1 MTPVGYDARL
11 GHSVGIH
18 EIREVSM
25 LGGATRWGRGLVLLC
40 AFLFSGWAWGQAAS
54 PLASLAG
61 GGGQQEDAAP
71 SPEQA
76 RESLDGVISMLE
88 DQQRREALL
97 SQLRELRASLEG
109 VSNEGDPRTPSGL
122 LGAIADSLTSL
133 GESGEAVT
141 PLEYWQSLGER
152 AGNTLV
158 QRVASL
164 ESALHLIG
172 DFAWVLSL
180 WGGSAAVLVLLGR
193 ALAKRMN
200 MQLALSAEPSTWML
214 IRHMIRRLLP
224 WGLAFAL
231 TLGVVHGMASTLGMT
246 LAMVIAYLTLC
257 GILFTAVCEVV
268 FSLFASGHRRVAL
281 RILHRRAHR
290 WLFAIGALVALGD
303 AANASELQ
311 GALGAPLAELVS
323 MLANVVAAL
332 LTGAFAVRFKR
343 AVKHLIRNR
352 PYRYRRDKR
361 ASSELIQLVGAL
373 WHVPVLLMV
382 VVSLVAIL
390 TSQGDSRSAF
400 AKAIVTAGLLVV
412 TLIVNGLVHRHAEQ
426 PSKQRRQSQY
436 RRRLVRFGYTLAH
449 LVSWA
454 VFAELAMRVWGLS
467 LLAFGSDEGISQRIG
482 QSLLSIGMTLLLAW
496 LVWILADT
504 AIERALLSSKRGRS
518 GRAQSTRAQTIT
530 PLIRN
535 VVFATIVIIAVI
547 VALANLGVNV
557 TPLLAGAGVIGL
569 AVGFGAQ
576 TLVQDLITGLFI
588 LIEDSLAIDD
598 FVDLGGHM
606 GTVEGL
612 SLRTV
617 RLRDL
622 DGIVHTIPFSQIKGI
637 QNFSREFG
645 IALMRVRVAH
655 HMKIDEAIAV
665 VRDVA
670 EDLRRDPMMRH
681 YIWSP
686 LELQGVE
693 SFDAGAAI
701 LRFRMRTAPLM
712 QWDVSRAFN
721 LRLKRRFDE
730 LGLDVAMPRMSVS
743 LESSIPEA
751 SGGTAES
758 TSRAA
763 GMPQAT
769 GGPAEEAPSGAG

>member
-1 MTPVGYDARL
+1 MMGRR
-11 GHSVGIH
+11 G
-18 EIREVSM
+18 EVSM
-25 LGGATRWGRGLVLLC
+25 IKGVAHWYRGILLLC
-40 AFLFSGWAWGQAAS
+40 ALLVFSGSAWGQSAS
-54 PLASLAG
+54 PLAALSG
-61 GGGQQEDAAP
+61 GSNGQASQDEVP
-71 SPEQA
+71 SNEQA
-76 RESLDGVISMLE
+76 RASLDSVISMLE
-88 DQQRREALL
+88 DQERRDALL
-97 SQLRELRASLEG
+97 TQLRELRASLEG
-109 VSNEGDPRTPSGL
+109 ADADAEPESPRGL

-133 GESGEAVT
+133 SDSGEVVT
-141 PLEYWQSLGER
+141 PFEYWQRLGER
-152 AGNTLV
+152 AGSTLT

-164 ESALHLIG
+164 ESLLHLVG
-172 DFAWVLSL
+172 DFVWVLGL
-180 WGGSAAVLVLLGR
+180 WGGSAALMVFGGR
-193 ALAKRMN
+193 SLAKRMD
-200 MQLALSAEPSTWML
+200 MQLTLSAEPSTWML
-214 IRHMIRRLLP
+214 IRHMLRRLLP
-224 WGLAFAL
+224 WGLAFGL
-231 TLGVVHGMASTLGMT
+231 TLGVVHGMTSTLGMT
-246 LAMVIAYLTLC
+246 LAMVIAYITLC

-268 FSLFASGHRRVAL
+268 FSLFANGHRRVAL
-281 RILHRRAHR
+281 RILHRRAAR
-290 WLFAIGALVALGD
+290 WLFIIGALVALGD
-303 AANASELQ
+303 ASNASELRSD
-311 GALGAPLAELVS
+311 LGASLAEMVS
-323 MLANVVAAL
+323 MLSNVTAAL
-332 LTGAFAVRFKR
+332 LTGAFTIRFKR
-343 AVKHLIRNR
+343 PIKHLIRNR

-361 ASSELIQLVGAL
+361 ASSELIQVIGSL
-373 WHVPVLLMV
+373 WHVPILLMV

-390 TSQGDSRSAF
+390 TSEGDSRSAF

-412 TLIVNGLVHRHAEQ
+412 TLIINGLIHRHAEQ
-426 PSKQRRQSQY
+426 PSKLRRQSQY
-436 RRRLVRFGYTLAH
+436 RRRLLRFGYTLAH
-449 LVSWA
+449 LVSWL

-467 LLAFGSDEGISQRIG
+467 LLAFGGDEGISQRIG
-482 QSLLSIGMTLLLAW
+482 QSLISIGMTLLLAW

-504 AIERALLSSKRGRS
+504 AIERALLSSKRARS

-598 FVDLGGHM
+598 FVDLSGHM

-655 HMKIDEAIAV
+655 HMKIDEAIAI
-665 VRDVA
+665 VREVA
-670 EDLRRDPMMRH
+670 EELRRDPMMRH

-701 LRFRMRTAPLM
+701 LRMRMRTAPIM
-712 QWDVSRAFN
+712 QWDVARAFN

-730 LGLDVAMPRMSVS
+730 LGMELAMPRMSVS
-743 LESSIPEA
+743 LEQSSVEAENLPTATEHATTA
-751 SGGTAES
+751 SGDVS
-758 TSRAA
+758 D
-763 GMPQAT
+763 
-769 GGPAEEAPSGAG
+769 APSDTS

>member
-1 MTPVGYDARL
+1 MIKSATHWYR
-11 GHSVGIH
+11 GI
-18 EIREVSM
+18 
-25 LGGATRWGRGLVLLC
+25 VLLC
-40 AFLFSGWAWGQAAS
+40 VLLVFSGNAWGQSAS
-54 PLASLAG
+54 PLAALSG
-61 GGGQQEDAAP
+61 GGNSQAAQDEAP
-71 SPEQA
+71 SNEQA
-76 RESLDGVISMLE
+76 RASLNSVISMLE
-88 DQQRREALL
+88 DQERRDALL
-97 SQLRELRASLEG
+97 TQLRELRASLEG
-109 VSNEGDPRTPSGL
+109 ADADAKAESPRGL

-133 GESGEAVT
+133 SDSGEVVT
-141 PLEYWQSLGER
+141 PFEYWQHLGER
-152 AGNTLV
+152 AGDTLT

-164 ESALHLIG
+164 ESLLHLVG
-172 DFAWVLSL
+172 DFAWVLGL
-180 WGGSAAVLVLLGR
+180 WGGSAALMVLGGR
-193 ALAKRMN
+193 SLAKRMN
-200 MQLALSAEPSTWML
+200 MQLMLNAEPSTWML
-214 IRHMIRRLLP
+214 IRHMLRRLLP
-224 WGLAFAL
+224 WGLAFGL
-231 TLGVVHGMASTLGMT
+231 TLGVVHGMTSTLGMT
-246 LAMVIAYLTLC
+246 LAMVIAYITLC
-257 GILFTAVCEVV
+257 GILFSAVCEVV
-268 FSLFASGHRRVAL
+268 FSLFANGHRRVAL
-281 RILHRRAHR
+281 RILHRRAAR
-290 WLFAIGALVALGD
+290 WLFIIGALVALGD
-303 AANASELQ
+303 ASNASELRS
-311 GALGAPLAELVS
+311 ALGESLAEMVS
-323 MLANVVAAL
+323 MLANVTAAL
-332 LTGAFAVRFKR
+332 LTGAFTIRFKR
-343 AVKHLIRNR
+343 PVKHLIRNR

-361 ASSELIQLVGAL
+361 ASSELIQVIGSL
-373 WHVPVLLMV
+373 WHVPMLLMI

-390 TSQGDSRSAF
+390 TSEGDSRSAF

-412 TLIVNGLVHRHAEQ
+412 TLIINGLIHRHAEQ
-426 PSKQRRQSQY
+426 PSKLRRQSQY

-449 LVSWA
+449 LISWLI
-454 VFAELAMRVWGLS
+454 FAELAMRVWGLS
-467 LLAFGSDEGISQRIG
+467 LLAFGGDEGISQLIG
-482 QSLLSIGMTLLLAW
+482 QSLISIGMTVLLAW

-504 AIERALLSSKRGRS
+504 AIERALLSSKRARS

-535 VVFATIVIIAVI
+535 VVFATILIIAII

-598 FVDLGGHM
+598 FVDLSGHM

-655 HMKIDEAIAV
+655 HMKIDEAIAI
-665 VRDVA
+665 VREVA
-670 EDLRRDPMMRH
+670 EELRRDPMMRH

-701 LRFRMRTAPLM
+701 LRMRMRTAPIM
-712 QWDVSRAFN
+712 QWDVARAFN

-730 LGLDVAMPRMSVS
+730 LGMELAMPRMSVS
-743 LESSIPEA
+743 LEQA
-751 SGGTAES
+751 SGEATHLPTASEH
-758 TSRAA
+758 
-763 GMPQAT
+763 AT
-769 GGPAEEAPSGAG
+769 TANGDVSGAPSDTS

>member
-1 MTPVGYDARL
+1 
-11 GHSVGIH
+11 
-18 EIREVSM
+18 M

-40 AFLFSGWAWGQAAS
+40 ALLFSGWVWGQAAS
-54 PLASLAG
+54 PLSSLAG

-109 VSNEGDPRTPSGL
+109 VSNESDPRTPSGL

-141 PLEYWQSLGER
+141 PLEYWQSLGKR
-152 AGNTLV
+152 AGNTLM

-180 WGGSAAVLVLLGR
+180 WGGSAALLVLLGR

-231 TLGVVHGMASTLGMT
+231 TLGAVHGMASTLGMT
-246 LAMVIAYLTLC
+246 LAMVIAYITLC

-303 AANASELQ
+303 AANAPELQ

-343 AVKHLIRNR
+343 PVKHLIRNR

-681 YIWSP
+681 YIWSS

-712 QWDVSRAFN
+712 QWDVARAFN

-743 LESSIPEA
+743 LESPIPEA
-751 SGGTAES
+751 TGGTAAS
-758 TSRAA
+758 TSRSA

-769 GGPAEEAPSGAG
+769 GGPAEEAPPGTG

>member
-1 MTPVGYDARL
+1 MMGRR
-11 GHSVGIH
+11 G
-18 EIREVSM
+18 EVSM
-25 LGGATRWGRGLVLLC
+25 IKGAALHWYRGIVLLC
-40 AFLFSGWAWGQAAS
+40 ALLVFSGSVWGQSAS
-54 PLASLAG
+54 PLAALSG
-61 GGGQQEDAAP
+61 GGNSQAAQDEAP
-71 SPEQA
+71 SNEQA
-76 RESLDGVISMLE
+76 RASLDSVISMLE
-88 DQQRREALL
+88 DQERRDALL
-97 SQLRELRASLEG
+97 TQLRELRASLEG
-109 VSNEGDPRTPSGL
+109 ADADVEAESPRGL

-133 GESGEAVT
+133 SDSGEVVT
-141 PLEYWQSLGER
+141 PLEYWQRLGER
-152 AGNTLV
+152 AGDTLT

-164 ESALHLIG
+164 DSLLHLVV
-172 DFAWVLSL
+172 DFAWVLGL
-180 WGGSAAVLVLLGR
+180 WGGSASLMVFGGR
-193 ALAKRMN
+193 SLAKRMD
-200 MQLALSAEPSTWML
+200 MQLTLSAEPSTWML
-214 IRHMIRRLLP
+214 IRHMLRRLLP
-224 WGLAFAL
+224 WGLAFGL
-231 TLGVVHGMASTLGMT
+231 TLGVVHGMISTLGMT
-246 LAMVIAYLTLC
+246 LAMVIAYITLC
-257 GILFTAVCEVV
+257 GILFSAVCEVV
-268 FSLFASGHRRVAL
+268 FSLFANGHRRVAL
-281 RILHRRAHR
+281 RILHRRAAR
-290 WLFAIGALVALGD
+290 WLFIIGALVALGD
-303 AANASELQ
+303 ASNASELRS
-311 GALGAPLAELVS
+311 ALGASLAEMVS
-323 MLANVVAAL
+323 MLSNVTAAL
-332 LTGAFAVRFKR
+332 LTGAFTIRFKR
-343 AVKHLIRNR
+343 PVKHLIRNR

-361 ASSELIQLVGAL
+361 ASSELIQVIGSL
-373 WHVPVLLMV
+373 WHVPILLMV

-390 TSQGDSRSAF
+390 TSEGDSRSAF

-412 TLIVNGLVHRHAEQ
+412 TLIINGLIHRHAEQ
-426 PSKQRRQSQY
+426 PSKLRRQSQY

-449 LVSWA
+449 LISWLL
-454 VFAELAMRVWGLS
+454 FAELAMRVWGLS
-467 LLAFGSDEGISQRIG
+467 LLAFGGDEGISQLIG
-482 QSLLSIGMTLLLAW
+482 QSLISIGMTVLLAW

-598 FVDLGGHM
+598 FVDLSGHM

-655 HMKIDEAIAV
+655 HMKIDEAIAI
-665 VRDVA
+665 VREVA
-670 EDLRRDPMMRH
+670 EELRRDPMMRH

-701 LRFRMRTAPLM
+701 LRMRMRTAPIM
-712 QWDVSRAFN
+712 QWDVARAFN

-730 LGLDVAMPRMSVS
+730 LGMELAMPRMSVS
-743 LESSIPEA
+743 LEQAPGEAVNLPTSTEHATTA
-751 SGGTAES
+751 SG
-758 TSRAA
+758 
-763 GMPQAT
+763 
-769 GGPAEEAPSGAG
+769 APSDTS